1 MQPPPGS
8 STRGSNAGSLAL
20 PHRRLVTPA
29 RRAVAQ
35 RFLKFAVVG
44 TLGFVW
50 DTATVYAASPWIG
63 LYAAGLVAYLVAC
76 TLNWLLNR
84 LWTFRDH
91 EHGGAVRQWAL
102 FVASNAGGFV
112 LNRGT
117 FFALVATVPL
127 CRGYPVLAVAAGS
140 LAGMSAN
147 FTMASRVVFRAR

>member
-1 MQPPPGS
+1 M
-8 STRGSNAGSLAL
+8 TESLAL

-29 RRAVAQ
+29 RLAAML
-35 RFLKFAVVG
+35 RFLKFGVVG

-50 DTATVYAASPWIG
+50 DTVTVYAAAPWIG
-63 LYAAGLVAYLVAC
+63 LYAAGLVAYLVAS

-84 LWTFRDH
+84 LWTFRNH
-91 EHGGAVRQWAL
+91 EHGRAYRQWAL
-102 FVASNAGGFV
+102 FVLSGAGGFV

-140 LAGMSAN
+140 LAGMFVN
-147 FTMASRVVFRAR
+147 FAMASRVVFRPR

>member
-1 MQPPPGS
+1 M
-8 STRGSNAGSLAL
+8 
-20 PHRRLVTPA
+20 TPA
-29 RRAVAQ
+29 RRAVIL
-35 RFLKFAVVG
+35 RFLKFGVVG

-50 DTATVYAASPWIG
+50 DTATVYATSPWVG

-91 EHGGAVRQWAL
+91 EHGGALRQWTL

-117 FFALVATVPL
+117 FFALVAAMPL
-127 CRGYPVLAVAAGS
+127 CRNYPVLAVAAGS
-140 LAGMSAN
+140 LAGMFAN
-147 FTMASRVVFRAR
+147 FTVASRVVFRAR

>member
-1 MQPPPGS
+1 M
-8 STRGSNAGSLAL
+8 
-20 PHRRLVTPA
+20 
-29 RRAVAQ
+29 
-35 RFLKFAVVG
+35 VG

-91 EHGGAVRQWAL
+91 EHGGAFRQWAL

-112 LNRGT
+112 LNRGA
-117 FFALVATVPL
+117 FFTLIATVPL
-127 CRGYPVLAVAAGS
+127 CRAYPVLAVAAGS
-140 LAGMSAN
+140 LAGMFAN
-147 FTMASRVVFRAR
+147 FTMASRLVFRAR